1 MAYNKLG
8 QLYVRTND
16 YPSAHNYLYQALE
29 KSKQFKISI
38 IAIKVYYY
46 LYLLF
51 KEQGK
56 THEAFTYLE
65 GYIELKQKLIDTE
78 TLHIM
83 VSYEEKLKMEKLEL
97 EAQVQREKR
106 EIIEAKN
113 DELDSFF
120 YRVSHDLKGPIA
132 SLQGLS
138 ALVKTD
144 VTDPVALPYFEMYR
158 TQINRIHNIVMGL
171 INLTQ
176 MKHLEATKEK
186 IDFATLVND
195 CINSY
200 RYIDSFKKIN
210 FVIDVQENIRFFSE
224 WAIVNT
230 VLQNLIENAI
240 KYGRATDPYVKVH
253 IRQSEKEVCIIVEDN
268 GVGINEEHQTKI
280 FDMFYRANISAKG
293 SGLGLYILKRAVERL
308 NGQISL
314 LSKPNEGSVFTV
326 TLPG

>member
-1 MAYNKLG
+1 M
-8 QLYVRTND
+8 
-16 YPSAHNYLYQALE
+16 
-29 KSKQFKISI
+29 
-38 IAIKVYYY
+38 YYY

-56 THEAFTYLE
+56 INEALIYLE
-65 GYIELKQKLIDTE
+65 GYLNLKQKLIDTE

-97 EAQVQREKR
+97 EARVQREKR

-158 TQINRIHNIVMGL
+158 AQINRIHNIVMGL

-176 MKHLEATKEK
+176 MKHLEAAKEK
-186 IDFATLVND
+186 IDFASLVND

-200 RYIDSFKKIN
+200 RYIDRFKEIN
-210 FVIDVQENIRFFSE
+210 FIVEVQEDIQFFSE
-224 WAIVNT
+224 WAIINT

-240 KYGRATDPYVKVH
+240 KYGRVADPYVKVH
-253 IRQSEKEVCIIVEDN
+253 VRQSEKEVCIIVEDN
-268 GVGINEEHQTKI
+268 GVGIDDEHQAKV
-280 FDMFYRANISAKG
+280 FNMFYRANISAKG

-308 NGQISL
+308 NGQIN
-314 LSKPNEGSVFTV
+314 LSSKLNEGSVFTV